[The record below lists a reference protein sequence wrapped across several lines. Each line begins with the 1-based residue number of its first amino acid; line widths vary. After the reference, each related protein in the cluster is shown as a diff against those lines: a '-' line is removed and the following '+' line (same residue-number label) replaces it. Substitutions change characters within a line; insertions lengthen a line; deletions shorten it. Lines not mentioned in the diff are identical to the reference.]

1 MIWTKK
7 CKSVNLFHLSELLVM
22 KYGHVYGHRITGSS
36 PKVANT
42 EFVPLVKS
50 WITVG
55 ILRGIQEGD
64 LAEANNIWFETD
76 VLRQLM
82 DTTEKELKTK
92 DTGGVSEI
100 FCAAAENIWKT
111 ELDWDQSFRTGMEKI
126 RRTGIMKISNERL
139 LVEKVIS
146 VV

>member
-7 CKSVNLFHLSELLVM
+7 CKSVNLFHLSELLAM
-22 KYGHVYGHRITGSS
+22 KYGHVYGHCIMGSS

-82 DTTEKELKTK
+82 DTTENKRYRRCFWDILCSSRKYMEDRVRLGSVIQNW
-92 DTGGVSEI
+92 DG
-100 FCAAAENIWKT
+100 ENQKNRNNEDKKRKAT
-111 ELDWDQSFRTGMEKI
+111 EW
-126 RRTGIMKISNERL
+126 
-139 LVEKVIS
+139 
-146 VV
+146 